1 MKAGFVFI
9 LFFFVSASYLS
20 AQRNCTTNLYAQE
33 AFAKDE
39 VLKRNFKAV
48 ESFIAQQLL
57 QSNRNENS
65 TEAAVIRIPV
75 VVHILYHTQDQ
86 KLTDVLVQNQIK
98 ILNESFRK
106 KNADTV
112 KIPARFKSLSADCE
126 IEFQLA
132 TSDPRKR
139 YTTGITRRYTPI
151 KEWKAGDDMKYT
163 SRMGTD
169 AWDTKSYLNIWVC
182 KLDNVA
188 GYSSVMG
195 GPAELDGIV
204 LDFPAFGVNNSSN
217 GYNLGKTA
225 VHEVGHWLGL
235 KHLWGEEYCGDDGVG
250 DTPKQAGFNVEC
262 PSGISISCNNGP
274 DGDMYMNYMDYTSDA
289 CINMFTLGQKARI
302 KVLFNPGGIRYSL
315 LSSKGLDAPL
325 IFESPLPD
333 EDPRWLESKLYPN
346 PATNELTLDLAYD
359 IRWIG
364 KIIQI
369 TNLHGQVLMNVTVTS
384 KLVRID
390 ISKLPTGIYFLAAKK
405 DDGESMKKRFIKL

>member
-1 MKAGFVFI
+1 MKAGFVII
-9 LFFFVSASYLS
+9 LFFFVSSSYLN

-33 AFAKDE
+33 AFSKDAAI
-39 VLKRNFKAV
+39 KRNFNAV
-48 ESFIAQQLL
+48 ESFIARQLL
-57 QSNRNENS
+57 SNRNEYS
-65 TEAAVIRIPV
+65 TEAAVIKIPV

-86 KLTDVLVQNQIK
+86 KLTDAQINNQIN
-98 ILNESFRK
+98 ILNECFRK

-112 KIPARFKSLSADCE
+112 NIPARFKSLATDCE

-132 TSDPRKR
+132 TSDSRKR
-139 YTTGITRRYTPI
+139 YTTGINRQYTPI
-151 KEWKAGDDMKYT
+151 TEWKAGDDMKYT
-163 SRMGTD
+163 SRMGAD

-188 GYSSVMG
+188 GYSSVIG
-195 GPAELDGIV
+195 GPAEVDGIV

-262 PSGISISCNNGP
+262 PSGISISCSNGP

-289 CINMFTLGQKARI
+289 CINMFTHGQKARI
-302 KVLFNPGGIRYSL
+302 KALFNPGGIRNSL

-333 EDPRWLESKLYPN
+333 EDPKWLESKLYPN

-369 TNLHGQVLMNVTVTS
+369 TNLHGQILMNVVVTS
-384 KLVRID
+384 RLVRID

>member
-20 AQRNCTTNLYAQE
+20 AQRNCTTNSYAQE

-346 PATNELTLDLAYD
+346 PASNELTLDLAYD